1 MIFCYTDRST
11 PYSVVIR
18 GVPFC
23 NRWGHRK
30 PHPDITQTARDL
42 ETLSPKW
49 DLSIKPLLRAQR
61 TLEKR
66 RRREWKS
73 QREWRTPRK
82 PDPLNQH
89 DQSSYELAEAV
100 AACTGPAWICPG
112 SSVRLQ
118 WFPVWC
124 FYGTPKEA
132 NDWDPDSCVFSWT
145 LFLLWVGLAQLLCD
159 IFVLSYILFC
169 CFSFLFFLNE

>member
-1 MIFCYTDRST
+1 LLSHHQRLPPAAGRNKYRD
-11 PYSVVIR
+11 
-18 GVPFC
+18 
-23 NRWGHRK
+23 
-30 PHPDITQTARDL
+30 PHLSAIQGARDL

-89 DQSSYELAEAV
+89 DQSSY
-100 AACTGPAWICPG
+100 
-112 SSVRLQ
+112 
-118 WFPVWC
+118 
-124 FYGTPKEA
+124 
-132 NDWDPDSCVFSWT
+132 
-145 LFLLWVGLAQLLCD
+145 GLIKLH
-159 IFVLSYILFC
+159 
-169 CFSFLFFLNE
+169 